1 MEKETLLTIAKR
13 IQAMADIGL
22 LYTRDNYD
30 RDRYHEL
37 KMIGQTILSDELKM
51 SPEEVNQ
58 VYSKCTEYPT
68 AKVDVRALVLNEKK
82 DILLVQEKAD
92 SRWSLP
98 GGWADIGKTP
108 SEMAIQEVKEETGID
123 VLCKYLAA
131 VFDKRMHPHPPE
143 PWYVYKLIF
152 YCEPVFYNSLAVLP
166 AFDVL
171 GAGWFSIDDLPSL
184 STDRILASQIERI
197 YRNVMDKNFITLF
210 D

>member
-30 RDRYHEL
+30 KDRYHEL

-68 AKVDVRALVLNEKK
+68 AQVGVRAFVLNEKK

-92 SRWSLP
+92 GRWSLY
-98 GGWADIGKTP
+98 GTL
-108 SEMAIQEVKEETGID
+108 MVVTQ
-123 VLCKYLAA
+123 L
-131 VFDKRMHPHPPE
+131 
-143 PWYVYKLIF
+143 KL
-152 YCEPVFYNSLAVLP
+152 N
-166 AFDVL
+166 
-171 GAGWFSIDDLPSL
+171 G
-184 STDRILASQIERI
+184 
-197 YRNVMDKNFITLF
+197 
-210 D
+210 